1 MFRKSSDGTNYRQ
14 SFFGFPNFA
23 QAAQGGGKDENM
35 AGSNGRAK
43 RHFFGGTGLYIA
55 LFLGVTALAVAGY
68 WTLLP
73 KNTADKDAEN
83 VSSQVELPVQD
94 ETPQMPEAELPQEA
108 AKPAEPVEEP
118 PEDLTVMDEA
128 TGVEDTVPAMESE
141 TDAQPVA
148 PRLVVAPLVGEEVA
162 AFSVDELTYNETLG
176 DWRTHDGIDIAAEV
190 GTQVIAACSGVVTAV
205 RDDDMM
211 GTLVTIAHD
220 DGYETTYAN
229 LRSSP
234 GVGEGQYVSAG
245 EVIGAVGSSS
255 IAEFSMPAHLH
266 FSVSK
271 DGVPCDPK
279 EFLN

>member
-1 MFRKSSDGTNYRQ
+1 
-14 SFFGFPNFA
+14 
-23 QAAQGGGKDENM
+23 M

-73 KNTADKDAEN
+73 KNTTDKDAEN

-176 DWRTHDGIDIAAEV
+176 DWRTHDGIDIAAEL
-190 GTQVIAACSGVVTAV
+190 GTPVAACAKGTVSAVTT
-205 RDDDMM
+205 DDLM
-211 GTLVTIAHD
+211 GTTVTIDH
-220 DGYETTYAN
+220 GKGMESVYAN
-229 LRSSP
+229 LSP
-234 GVGEGQYVSAG
+234 SLNVQAGTEVDAGTVLGTVGTSA
-245 EVIGAVGSSS
+245 
-255 IAEFSMPAHLH
+255 IAESASPSHLH
-266 FSVSK
+266 FALREY
-271 DGVPCDPK
+271 GVTIDPGHY
-279 EFLN
+279 LH

>member
-1 MFRKSSDGTNYRQ
+1 
-14 SFFGFPNFA
+14 
-23 QAAQGGGKDENM
+23 M

-73 KNTADKDAEN
+73 KNTTDKDAEN
-83 VSSQVELPVQD
+83 VSSQV
-94 ETPQMPEAELPQEA
+94 ELPQEA

-162 AFSVDELTYNETLG
+162 AFSVDELKYNETLG

-271 DGVPCDPK
+271 DGVPCDPA

>member
-1 MFRKSSDGTNYRQ
+1 MAFSLPATLVSTTSVLFAISASAVVLSTFLPSAVFSST
-14 SFFGFPNFA
+14 P
-23 QAAQGGGKDENM
+23 
-35 AGSNGRAK
+35 
-43 RHFFGGTGLYIA
+43 
-55 LFLGVTALAVAGY
+55 
-68 WTLLP
+68 
-73 KNTADKDAEN
+73 
-83 VSSQVELPVQD
+83 VSSMNAPRVPEPSSREMTVIAPEAPLS
-94 ETPQMPEAELPQEA
+94 TPSAACVPEAELPQEA
-108 AKPAEPVEEP
+108 AKPAEPVEGL

-271 DGVPCDPK
+271 DGVPCDPA

>member
-1 MFRKSSDGTNYRQ
+1 
-14 SFFGFPNFA
+14 
-23 QAAQGGGKDENM
+23 M

-73 KNTADKDAEN
+73 KNTTDKDAEN

-94 ETPQMPEAELPQEA
+94 ET
-108 AKPAEPVEEP
+108 EP
-118 PEDLTVMDEA
+118 PEDLIVMDEA

-271 DGVPCDPK
+271 DGVPCDPA

>member
-1 MFRKSSDGTNYRQ
+1 
-14 SFFGFPNFA
+14 
-23 QAAQGGGKDENM
+23 M

-73 KNTADKDAEN
+73 KNTTDKDAEN

-118 PEDLTVMDEA
+118 PEDLIVMDEA

-148 PRLVVAPLVGEEVA
+148 PRLVVAPLQARA
-162 AFSVDELTYNETLG
+162 A
-176 DWRTHDGIDIAAEV
+176 A
-190 GTQVIAACSGVVTAV
+190 
-205 RDDDMM
+205 
-211 GTLVTIAHD
+211 
-220 DGYETTYAN
+220 
-229 LRSSP
+229 
-234 GVGEGQYVSAG
+234 
-245 EVIGAVGSSS
+245 
-255 IAEFSMPAHLH
+255 PAHPRQRPAESRIMDQERPRLH
-266 FSVSK
+266 RQRPHTRRRPRQFHH
-271 DGVPCDPK
+271 
-279 EFLN
+279 LA

>member
-1 MFRKSSDGTNYRQ
+1 
-14 SFFGFPNFA
+14 
-23 QAAQGGGKDENM
+23 M

-73 KNTADKDAEN
+73 KNTTDKDAEN

-118 PEDLTVMDEA
+118 PEDLIVMDEA

-211 GTLVTIAHD
+211 GNATAYAVDGRTVIVRDGARGSIGLTQDGLTESPAFRVNVEDTIGAGD
-220 DGYETTYAN
+220 VYNAGFIAARLAGASLAESLREGNAVSAYKVARRGA
-229 LRSSP
+229 RSSP
-234 GVGEGQYVSAG
+234 DAAQ
-245 EVIGAVGSSS
+245 
-255 IAEFSMPAHLH
+255 LH
-266 FSVSK
+266 
-271 DGVPCDPK
+271 
-279 EFLN
+279 EFLAGQTG

>member
-1 MFRKSSDGTNYRQ
+1 
-14 SFFGFPNFA
+14 
-23 QAAQGGGKDENM
+23 M

-73 KNTADKDAEN
+73 KNTTDKDAEN
-83 VSSQVELPVQD
+83 VSSQV
-94 ETPQMPEAELPQEA
+94 ELPQEA

-118 PEDLTVMDEA
+118 PEDLIVMDEA

-271 DGVPCDPK
+271 DGVPCDPA